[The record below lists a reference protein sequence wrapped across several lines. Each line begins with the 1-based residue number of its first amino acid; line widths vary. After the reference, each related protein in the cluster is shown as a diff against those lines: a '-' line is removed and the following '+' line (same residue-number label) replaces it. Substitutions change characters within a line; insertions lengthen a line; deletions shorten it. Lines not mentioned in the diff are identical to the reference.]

1 LVNQTKVDG
10 LKMTIKNVKMHAEE
24 ANESKSSLK
33 INIKVPPTNKN
44 NEDDFDEPPTPRI
57 KKENRKRKAPADV
70 DDYLKGKPQKKDRK
84 RIDPLVALSTLLENI
99 LTKLK
104 NMRESEFFR
113 RPVNTRKVADYN
125 NVIENPMD
133 LRTMRDN
140 LNKRVYQSTDDFME
154 HIELIASN
162 ALMYNGADHI
172 ITHNANK
179 MKIFVKEQFKLMEDK
194 ILRLEKEINP
204 LIDDD
209 DQVAFTNILKEIVAK
224 LYNNKQELAA
234 KFHIPVPRSQT
245 DYYEKISEPMDLGTI
260 RKNVKNHKYSDRQL
274 FLKHVELL
282 LRNSIEYYG
291 SDHAYT
297 EIAKWMV
304 DKCRSVIE
312 SRSQQ
317 IEQLEVGIIARSKI
331 AQDEDMNDVDTN
343 TEFNDDVEN
352 DIMNISLSE
361 DEATNM
367 PIDQMTDENE
377 TQFNQNDM
385 DILGEALQQAEH
397 MGGEQTSN
405 NADLFDDLYMSSDEE
420 DNNLQEIQSNDQ
432 NNSEEMMQ
440 DMDYMQDYE
449 TNDYTAEES
458 NSYSNNL
465 SESSDN
471 DF

>member
-1 LVNQTKVDG
+1 MD
-10 LKMTIKNVKMHAEE
+10 
-24 ANESKSSLK
+24 
-33 INIKVPPTNKN
+33 
-44 NEDDFDEPPTPRI
+44 
-57 KKENRKRKAPADV
+57 
-70 DDYLKGKPQKKDRK
+70 LKGRPQKKDRQ
-84 RIDPLVALSTLLENI
+84 RVDPLVALSTLLETI
-99 LTKLK
+99 LTNLK

-113 RPVNTRKVADYN
+113 RPVNTRKVADYS

-133 LRTMRDN
+133 LRTMRNN
-140 LNKRVYQSTDDFME
+140 LNNKVYQSTDDFME

-179 MKIFVKEQFKLMEDK
+179 MKIFVKEQLKLKEDK

-209 DQVAFTNILKEIVAK
+209 DQVAFSNILKEIVAK

-245 DYYEKISEPMDLGTI
+245 DYYERISEPMDLGTI

-297 EIAKWMV
+297 EIAQWMV
-304 DKCRSVIE
+304 DKCRKTIE
-312 SRSQQ
+312 NKSQQ

-331 AQDEDMNDVDTN
+331 AQDEDMNDMDTN
-343 TEFNDDVEN
+343 TEFNDEN

-361 DEATNM
+361 DGSTTTM
-367 PIDQMTDENE
+367 PIDQLIEDNE
-377 TQFNQNDM
+377 TQSFNQNNM
-385 DILGEALQQAEH
+385 DILGKAMEQMEQSVEH
-397 MGGEQTSN
+397 MEGEQTSN
-405 NADLFDDLYMSSDEE
+405 NADLFDDLYMSSDE
-420 DNNLQEIQSNDQ
+420 DDQNFNQQEFQTNEE
-432 NNSEEMMQ
+432 NNSEEIIQ
-440 DMDYMQDYE
+440 ETGYMQEYE

-458 NSYSNNL
+458 RYSNNL